1 MEMVWLGLIAMS
13 DPIRQGVQASIE
25 AFHYAGMETVMITGD
40 QSPTAYA
47 VGSELA
53 LSNGR
58 PLRILDSEA
67 LGTAD
72 PELMK
77 SLCAG
82 VNVFARV
89 TPSHKLQIV
98 QSLQSTGK
106 VVAMTGDGINDGP
119 ALKAADVGI
128 AMGSGGTDLARDVA
142 DVVLEQDDLETLIIA
157 LSDGRTIYNNI
168 RKALHYLL
176 ATNLSEILI
185 MFVSGALGM
194 GHPLNAMQLL
204 WINLVSDIFPGLALA
219 MEPPEPDVLS
229 QPPRDPE
236 EPIVRPDDYSRIA
249 FEGTVI
255 TATSMASYVYG
266 LLKYGQGPVANTIA
280 FQSLTSAQILHA
292 LTCRSDKHTIFEKD
306 ALPPNKYLS
315 LAVFGSLGL
324 QLVTQVVPPLRRL
337 LGLTPLGLA
346 DVAVAATTSV
356 LPLLITE
363 MSKNTGKDPN
373 K

>member
-1 MEMVWLGLIAMS
+1 M
-13 DPIRQGVQASIE
+13 D
-25 AFHYAGMETVMITGD
+25 TVMITGD
-40 QSPTAYA
+40 QSATAYA
-47 VGSELA
+47 VGSELG

-58 PLRILDSEA
+58 PLQILDSEE
-67 LGTAD
+67 LGTAS
-72 PELMK
+72 PELIK
-77 SLCAG
+77 SLCTGA
-82 VNVFARV
+82 NVFARV

-128 AMGSGGTDLARDVA
+128 AMGRGGTDLARDVA

-168 RKALHYLL
+168 RKTLHYLL
-176 ATNLSEILI
+176 ATNSSEILI
-185 MFVSGALGM
+185 MLVSGALGM

-229 QPPRDPE
+229 RPPRDPQ
-236 EPIVRPDDYSRIA
+236 EPIVKPEDYSRIA
-249 FEGTVI
+249 FEGVAMTVSSL
-255 TATSMASYVYG
+255 AAYVYA
-266 LLKYGQGPVANTIA
+266 LLKYGRGPKAGTAA
-280 FQSLTSAQILHA
+280 FQSLTTAQILHA

-306 ALPPNKYLS
+306 ALPPNKYLN

-324 QLVTQVVPPLRRL
+324 QLVTQVVPPVRRL
-337 LGLTPLGLA
+337 LGLTPLGPADLA
-346 DVAVAATTSV
+346 VVAATSLV
-356 LPLLITE
+356 PLLVTE
-363 MSKNTGKDPN
+363 MSKNTSEGPN